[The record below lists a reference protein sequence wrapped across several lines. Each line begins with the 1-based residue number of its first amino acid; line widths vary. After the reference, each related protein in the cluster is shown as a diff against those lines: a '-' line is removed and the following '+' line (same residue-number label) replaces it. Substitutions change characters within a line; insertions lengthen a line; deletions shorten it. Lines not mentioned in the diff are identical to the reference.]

1 MAQIAFRGESGK
13 KYSFAI
19 HPMTTLFKQVAA
31 VYVITR
37 RETDEMNKVSHK
49 HIFVGQTDNL
59 GKQFDGMKDQFF
71 ARYNANCI
79 CIHHEEDK
87 KKRLNIESDLVGN
100 YNPPGNN

>member
-19 HPMTTLFKQVAA
+19 HPITTLFRQEAA

-37 RETDEMNKVSHK
+37 RTTDAMNKVSHK
-49 HIFVGQTDNL
+49 HIFVGETDNL
-59 GKQFDGMKDQFF
+59 GKQFDGVKDHLL
-71 ARYNANCI
+71 ARYDANCI
-79 CIHHEEDK
+79 CVHFEEDK

-100 YNPPGNN
+100 YNPPGNE

>member
-1 MAQIAFRGESGK
+1 MAQIAFRGESGR

-19 HPMTTLFKQVAA
+19 HPMTTLFKQEGA

-37 RETDEMNKVSHK
+37 RETDEQNRVTHK
-49 HIFVGQTDNL
+49 HVFVGQTDDL
-59 GKQFDGMKDQFF
+59 GRQFGGVKDQVI

-79 CIHHEEDK
+79 CVLPEADR

-100 YNPPGNN
+100 YHPPGND

>member
-19 HPMTTLFKQVAA
+19 HPLTTLFQQIPA
-31 VYVITR
+31 VYVITQR
-37 RETDEMNKVSHK
+37 VTDESNKVSHK

-59 GKQFDGMKDQFF
+59 GKQFDGMKDQMLNRFG
-71 ARYNANCI
+71 ANCI
-79 CIHHEEDK
+79 CIHPEDDR

-100 YNPPGNN
+100 YHPPGNS

>member
-19 HPMTTLFKQVAA
+19 HPLTALFKQIPA

-37 RETDEMNKVSHK
+37 RETDETNKVSHK
-49 HIFVGQTDNL
+49 HIFVGQTDDL
-59 GKQFDGMKDQFF
+59 GKQFEGMKDRFS
-71 ARYNANCI
+71 ARYEANCI
-79 CIHHEEDK
+79 CVHQEVDK

-100 YNPPGNN
+100 YNPPGNS